1 MMMGNV
7 RTACGGSR
15 TDREE
20 LEIPKQNSQ
29 RKVSGGGEEVGGDSR
44 KEVVQFQAVKHGS
57 SCGGLL

>member
-1 MMMGNV
+1 MEAVEQIG
-7 RTACGGSR
+7 
-15 TDREE
+15 EE

-44 KEVVQFQAVKHGS
+44 EEVVQFQAVKHGS